1 MIKSKAAD
9 IIRKLNEGEKQE
21 LILFLCS
28 PYFNRKK
35 KIGQLCEIIIANT
48 DKLDDPE
55 ITEEDLF
62 KPLFGSEKFSYSFIR
77 NLMSELLRLCEVF
90 LVINN
95 LKSNSFSNNRFSRI
109 LLHEYNSRF
118 LDKHFELKLKKIR
131 EEYSTRKIDSEYFD
145 VLGKL
150 ESENIAFH
158 LYRSSMQEVPAHLL
172 KRAEYNFIHILQL
185 LEFDLMDLAVN
196 KVAFNLN
203 YDAEL
208 VPSLM
213 KIIDT
218 DKMLGELSNANS
230 EFRDEIE
237 IRLRLIKLCDEKED
251 DENYHKL
258 KDLILKKIENY
269 SNAERSN
276 MLIKLKNYCAFKI
289 YKGDPD
295 FYEEKYVLLK
305 KELETVKYNQDS
317 VGPLFANIYLEIIQ
331 KAILKKDLK
340 YACEVIDKFTQEI
353 ETSKQAAVSNM
364 ARAWIEFEKN
374 DYEKTLH
381 YLSQV
386 NAFNL
391 FLKIN
396 TKMLYMRV
404 YYEMNALETGLSSV
418 DSFRHFIMES
428 KELGN
433 SRRENLQRNYE
444 IIKRIYK
451 MKLNPGKHTRF
462 DLNGLR
468 NDVEKSEIY
477 YSEWYFQKI
486 IEMENDFYEL
496 ASDKDADA
504 KHRAK

>member
-1 MIKSKAAD
+1 MVKSKAAD
-9 IIRKLNEGEKQE
+9 IIRKLNDEERQE
-21 LILFLCS
+21 FMLFLGS

-35 KIGQLCEIIIANT
+35 KIEQLCELIIANISM
-48 DKLDDPE
+48 LDDPE
-55 ITEEDLF
+55 ITEEDVF
-62 KPLFGSEKFSYSFIR
+62 KPLFGGEKFSYSFLR
-77 NLMSELLRLCEVF
+77 NLMSELLKLCEIF
-90 LVINN
+90 LVVNN
-95 LKSNSFSNNRFSRI
+95 LKAGSFSDSRFNRA
-109 LLHEYNSRF
+109 LLNEYNIRF

-158 LYRSSMQEVPAHLL
+158 LYRSSMHEVPAHLL
-172 KRAEYNFIHILQL
+172 KRAEYNFIHILQI
-185 LEFDLMDLAVN
+185 LEFDKMDLAVN
-196 KVAFNLN
+196 KTAFNLN
-203 YDAEL
+203 FDVEL

-213 KIIDT
+213 KTIDT
-218 DKMLGELSNANS
+218 GKMLSVLSNGNS

-258 KDLILKKIENY
+258 KDLILNRIESY

-289 YKGDPD
+289 YKGNMD
-295 FYEEKYVLLK
+295 FYEEKYLLLK
-305 KELETVKYNQDS
+305 KELETVKYNHDN

-331 KAILKKDLK
+331 KAILKNDLTF
-340 YACEVIDKFTQEI
+340 ACEVIDKFTQKL
-353 ETSKQAAVSNM
+353 ETSKQGAVSNM
-364 ARAWIEFEKN
+364 ARAWIEFEKKN
-374 DYEKTLH
+374 FEKTLH

-396 TKMLYMRV
+396 TKMLYMKV

-418 DSFRHFIMES
+418 DSFRHFIKET
-428 KELGN
+428 KELGS
-433 SRRENLQRNYE
+433 SRRENLHRNYE
-444 IIKRIYK
+444 FIRRFYK

-462 DLNGLR
+462 DLKELR
-468 NDVEKSEIY
+468 RDVEKSEIY
-477 YSEWYFQKI
+477 DSEWYYQKI
-486 IEMENDFYEL
+486 NEMENGFNE
-496 ASDKDADA
+496 SDSYNETEA
-504 KHRAK
+504 KPRI